1 MQLSQLTLEP
11 HNLSTSCVLTLAFS
25 TLLFSLE
32 YLRLL
37 LSTRRRGG
45 LHQRTRRFLGVVS
58 QPTSLWRPIL
68 HVFIYASTFLE
79 LILDSVVYMRDLILA
94 HI

>member
-1 MQLSQLTLEP
+1 VLYL
-11 HNLSTSCVLTLAFS
+11 LSTSCVLTLAS
-25 TLLFSLE
+25 SPLLFSLG

-58 QPTSLWRPIL
+58 QPTSLWRPVL
-68 HVFIYASTFLE
+68 HVFILRFR
-79 LILDSVVYMRDLILA
+79 IP
-94 HI
+94 